1 MNILIADD
9 ETIIREWLQHT
20 IESFDFITVHA
31 DTASDGLE
39 ALEKIRKTEYEIVFI
54 DIQMP
59 RMNGIDLIR
68 EIYSVNSNI
77 LTVILSSHDQF
88 DYAREVMRNG
98 AFEYMLKSECSRQA
112 LEELLKKC
120 SEHLLS
126 RQASIDSLRSAFLSL
141 SLQPDKQDSAKDQID
156 ALFSDLTDKSY
167 FTAAL
172 CNENIPV
179 HISVPIAPADGIF
192 FCGSLLGLEANLHYY
207 VFEYVQLS
215 ESEDFRK
222 TLHLFLQE
230 LHNQYPKMTIGC
242 SNVYHYKSELII
254 SINQARTA
262 YEQLFYSSCP
272 YMLSDKQKNSLP
284 IKEFNLLN
292 AKAIEYIRSY
302 QNQLFF
308 QTMRTLE
315 KWILEQK
322 PEVDYVKNTYGNLI
336 HTLYLCYSKDTDELP
351 DMLSLI
357 KKRINDISSY
367 VILKDYIW
375 SLIRQCM
382 LSLPAS
388 KKYSSHVGAALTYIA
403 EHYAEIIS
411 LKEVAD
417 SIHINTDYLTR
428 LFKKE
433 TGRNMSTYLMDY
445 KLDMASFMLKTT
457 NLQISDIA
465 MNVGVPNISYFSKK
479 FKERF
484 GMQPINYRAI
494 SKE

>member
-1 MNILIADD
+1 MHILIADD

-156 ALFSDLTDKSY
+156 ALFSELTDKSY

-179 HISVPIAPADGIF
+179 HISVPIAPADSIF
-192 FCGSLLGLEANLHYY
+192 FAVRFLAWKQTCITMCLNMYSFRNLRTSVKHFTYFY
-207 VFEYVQLS
+207 
-215 ESEDFRK
+215 RNCI
-222 TLHLFLQE
+222 T
-230 LHNQYPKMTIGC
+230 
-242 SNVYHYKSELII
+242 
-254 SINQARTA
+254 SI
-262 YEQLFYSSCP
+262 
-272 YMLSDKQKNSLP
+272 QK
-284 IKEFNLLN
+284 
-292 AKAIEYIRSY
+292 
-302 QNQLFF
+302 
-308 QTMRTLE
+308 
-315 KWILEQK
+315 
-322 PEVDYVKNTYGNLI
+322 
-336 HTLYLCYSKDTDELP
+336 
-351 DMLSLI
+351 
-357 KKRINDISSY
+357 
-367 VILKDYIW
+367 
-375 SLIRQCM
+375 
-382 LSLPAS
+382 
-388 KKYSSHVGAALTYIA
+388 
-403 EHYAEIIS
+403 
-411 LKEVAD
+411 
-417 SIHINTDYLTR
+417 
-428 LFKKE
+428 
-433 TGRNMSTYLMDY
+433 
-445 KLDMASFMLKTT
+445 
-457 NLQISDIA
+457 
-465 MNVGVPNISYFSKK
+465 
-479 FKERF
+479 
-484 GMQPINYRAI
+484 
-494 SKE
+494 